1 MADDVKTGG
10 KRLRVLLFTNLFPN
24 PVDQTRGIFTEQLAR
39 ELMEIS
45 DVTVVCPL
53 PWFPRW
59 SFLRRFPRWYEFA
72 EVPTVYSV
80 NGVQVHSPKYLIL
93 PRISEPL
100 LGMLMCVG
108 SFLTVR
114 KLHRQTPFDVINSMW
129 LYPDSVAAG
138 WIAKL
143 LGIPMVPTA
152 LGCDVN
158 RMLKESGK
166 RNQILSM
173 LGRSTS
179 ITAVSDALRDGM
191 ISNGVPETRI
201 AIIPNG
207 VNGKLFHIRDRQA
220 VRPALGLPADKKVIV
235 YVGRLSEEKG
245 LPTLIEAARLL
256 QKQRKDFLLCLVGD
270 GPLMA
275 DLRAR
280 VDATDLAGSVRFLGQ
295 QSHAAIADW
304 MGACDVFCLPSL
316 REGCPNVVIEALSSG
331 RPVVASRVGG
341 IPDMVGA
348 ATGILPEA
356 QDVEGFVNA
365 LRIALYER
373 NWDEKVIADSMRGAT
388 WASAAKS
395 YELAYRQ
402 AIDQV

>member
-1 MADDVKTGG
+1 MADDVKVGG

-108 SFLTVR
+108 TFLTVR
-114 KLHRQTPFDVINSMW
+114 KLHRQSPFDVINSMW

-191 ISNGVPETRI
+191 ISNGVPEARI